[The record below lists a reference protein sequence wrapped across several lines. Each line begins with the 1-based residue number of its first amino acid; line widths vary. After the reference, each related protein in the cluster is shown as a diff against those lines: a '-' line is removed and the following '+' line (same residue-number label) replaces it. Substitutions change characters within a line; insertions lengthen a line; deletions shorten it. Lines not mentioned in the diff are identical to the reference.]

1 MTTTLL
7 TIAICVSGGLA
18 AADAKN
24 DLRFAQ
30 QVRAMG
36 ETAKRLARAYE
47 RLDSPPLNDP
57 VFVLSDVSFELTR
70 RFTEYSGDISGR
82 MLSALE
88 TADPVLDRQA
98 KIIPDLLAG
107 FAKYQKPD
115 GHFGADQ
122 DLDKQVNQQRDMP
135 ILWGNGRLMFALA
148 RHCLSH
154 PDPEA
159 LKMARRLGDYICSTR
174 KYYGKEENFRNVGG
188 FYASGF
194 TTCYPSMVDGL
205 VALAEASGDTRYA
218 DEARFIA
225 KLSLLDDAFAKH
237 HSHGRLTTYRGML
250 ELDHLAGTRDFVEKV
265 RGYCAKIAA
274 ELELPTGGVTE
285 LFDRDYRL
293 DEGCT
298 EADWLWVNL
307 LLWRATGEAAFLD
320 AADHTLR
327 NHILAAQF
335 PNGGFGHRTL
345 RDMKDGGK
353 TWYGGGFEP
362 VGTEAYWCC
371 SMHGAQALAEAGR
384 YGVVT
389 QGDKI
394 IVSWLAEV
402 AADVRIGDRTVHVV
416 TERTGPCT
424 WQVRVESSKPGDV
437 TFRLRVP
444 GWAKTIDVDDKPST
458 GKDGWTEVVR
468 HLDREQVFHVYF
480 PQEVR
485 LAGVYSREPAPG
497 EPVRIFVGPDMYCL
511 PDVQLG
517 KDILTGN
524 EVPAVVLAAEKPV
537 GGTLPVAIEGA
548 GNARQQA
555 ALVPLATRPIGG
567 CRHLFKVRRVERA
580 TFDELAGN
588 AANYP
593 QPGPPV
599 TFTFTC
605 DGEFQLL
612 LNGRD
617 IAHGAG
623 ANAEQIHEAYASRGA
638 NVLTVRVRSKAAR
651 PGLIGVIRVAEKLHV
666 TDTANWVASGNA
678 ASQPAEWMTDPKAD
692 VPKRLKLD
700 DLGAWGCDPWK
711 HVTAQYAGTGAH
723 WVWPADYKSPAWY
736 AVRYVFTIP

>member
-1 MTTTLL
+1 MTTILMTM
-7 TIAICVSGGLA
+7 AICVSGDLA
-18 AADAKN
+18 ATDAKN

-30 QVRAMG
+30 QVRATG
-36 ETAKRLARAYE
+36 ETAERMTRAYD

-57 VFVLSDVSFELTR
+57 TFVLSDVSFELTR

-82 MLSALE
+82 VLCALE
-88 TADPVLDRQA
+88 MADPVLGRQA

-159 LKMARRLGDYICSTR
+159 LKMARRLGDYVCSTR

-188 FYASGF
+188 AYASGF

-205 VALAEASGDTRYA
+205 VALAEASGDTKYA

-250 ELDHLAGTRDFVEKV
+250 DLDHLTGTRDFVDKV
-265 RGYCAKIAA
+265 RNYCRAISA
-274 ELELPTGGVTE
+274 EYQLPTGGVTE

-320 AADHTLR
+320 VAEHTLR
-327 NHILAAQF
+327 NHILAAQS

-345 RDMKDGGK
+345 RAMMDGGK

-362 VGTEAYWCC
+362 LGTEAYWCC

-384 YGVVT
+384 YAVVT

-394 IVSWLAEV
+394 AVTWLAEV
-402 AADVRIGDRTVHVV
+402 AAAVRIGDRTLHIV
-416 TERTGPCT
+416 TERTGPCE

-437 TFRLRVP
+437 TLRLRVP
-444 GWAKTIDVDDKPST
+444 GWAGTINVDDKPVA
-458 GKDGWTEVVR
+458 GKDGWAEVVR
-468 HLDREQVFHVYF
+468 NLVREEVFRVHF

-485 LAGVYSREPAPG
+485 LQGVYGREPVPG
-497 EPVRIFVGPDMYCL
+497 EPVCIFVGPDMYCL
-511 PDVQLG
+511 PDVQMG
-517 KDILTGN
+517 KEILTGN
-524 EVPAVVLAAEKPV
+524 EVPAVVLAADKPV
-537 GGTLPVAIEGA
+537 GGTLPVVIEGA

-555 ALVPLATRPIGG
+555 ALVRLASRPIGG
-567 CRHLFKVRRVERA
+567 CGHLFKVRRVDQA
-580 TFDELAGN
+580 AFNELASS
-588 AANYP
+588 AAKP
-593 QPGPPV
+593 PKAGQPV
-599 TFTFTC
+599 TFTFSC
-605 DGEFQLL
+605 DGEFQLF

-623 ANAEQIHEAYASRGA
+623 AAAEQIHEAYASRGE
-638 NVLTVRVRSKAAR
+638 NVLTVRVRSKAGR
-651 PGLIGVIRVAEKLHV
+651 PAVVGVIRTAGRLYV
-666 TDTANWVASGNA
+666 TETTNWVASGSA
-678 ASQPAEWMTDPKAD
+678 ASQPADWMTDPKAD
-692 VPKRLKLD
+692 MPKRLKLD

-711 HVTAQYAGTGAH
+711 HVDAQYAGTGAH
-723 WVWPADYKSPAWY
+723 WVWPADYRSPAWY